1 MLKMKD
7 HRDEYLGIFN
17 QSEEE
22 RKRSEKIKFDKQ
34 EQDNFNTKQLLSN
47 FEKKLESELDSRIKN
62 ETDLRKYLETKFL
75 NLQDQMKSDEK
86 LSLEREKRMMT

>member
-17 QSEEE
+17 QSEDE

-47 FEKKLESELDSRIKN
+47 FEKKLEAELDSRIKN
-62 ETDLRKYLETKFL
+62 ESDLRKYLETKFL

>member
-34 EQDNFNTKQLLSN
+34 E
-47 FEKKLESELDSRIKN
+47 
-62 ETDLRKYLETKFL
+62 
-75 NLQDQMKSDEK
+75 
-86 LSLEREKRMMT
+86 

>member
-1 MLKMKD
+1 MKD

>member
-1 MLKMKD
+1 MKD

-17 QSEEE
+17 QGEDE

-47 FEKKLESELDSRIKN
+47 FEKKLEAELDSRIKN
-62 ETDLRKYLETKFL
+62 ESDLRKYLETKFL

-86 LSLEREKRMMT
+86 LSLEREKRMMTQV

>member
-1 MLKMKD
+1 MKD

-17 QSEEE
+17 QSEDE

-47 FEKKLESELDSRIKN
+47 FEKKLEAELDSRIKN
-62 ETDLRKYLETKFL
+62 ESDLRKYLETKFL